1 MAFYTNENLKANSPR
16 SNGDTLQIHQQLSP
30 EDYQM
35 QRLLNERADY
45 KRYASLNT
53 PTYGMWNGESFEST
67 DPNRIA
73 EINANAEMRRTG
85 LDRYYHPN
93 SAAYY
98 AAFQGIRDKYLQ
110 QEMAKKAAI
119 ENEGKQ
125 LYSNRMGAFDKL
137 IQDKYGLQK
146 EKIESAGL
154 EGLRRSQAKQA
165 EAIAKSYDSD
175 GMTPKERVADKKNT
189 VTNIL
194 KQGDDMRAAI
204 KEMIAN
210 APTEHDRQVFTRSL
224 GKLQGWINS
233 DINAVNKG
241 EAPTGLAEFSKWL
254 SNTGSYTPR
263 PIDAQPTQIQPPK
276 AEGVKLT
283 PEEIELAK
291 QGQGAIVRN
300 KKTGAVEYKPN
311 STQPDTPL
319 PKKIQTQEQT
329 ESITPELAAAQKKWD
344 RYNRESLGL
353 RGLFLRGPVESKRA
367 EDASRAYW
375 AKQNNIARLAEIER
389 IRRQEENRKEIG
401 LE

>member
-1 MAFYTNENLKANSPR
+1 MATYMTKDRLGQTITKGQDNEGNPSV
-16 SNGDTLQIHQQLSP
+16 QIAGNLSP

-35 QRLLNERADY
+35 QRQLNERADQE
-45 KRYASLNT
+45 RYASLNT
-53 PTYGMWNGESFEST
+53 PTYSG

-73 EINANAEMRRTG
+73 EENARSEMQRTG

-110 QEMAKKAAI
+110 QEMSKKSSI

-137 IQDKYGLQK
+137 IQDQYGIQK
-146 EKIESAGL
+146 EKVESAGL
-154 EGLRRSQAKQA
+154 ANLRAAQTA
-165 EAIAKSYDSD
+165 EALAKAKSYNSD

-204 KEMIAN
+204 KEMITN

-233 DINAVNKG
+233 DINAVKKG
-241 EAPTGLAEFSKWL
+241 DAPTGLTEFNRWL

-276 AEGVKLT
+276 AEGVKLA
-283 PEEIELAK
+283 PEEPPKETANGMKYKTKTEALSAIKELSAADALNVMRANGITKDELREFLNPTKK
-291 QGQGAIVRN
+291 QQAPRPV
-300 KKTGAVEYKPN
+300 TGM
-311 STQPDTPL
+311 PL
-319 PKKIQTQEQT
+319 
-329 ESITPELAAAQKKWD
+329 SF
-344 RYNRESLGL
+344 S
-353 RGLFLRGPVESKRA
+353 
-367 EDASRAYW
+367 
-375 AKQNNIARLAEIER
+375 
-389 IRRQEENRKEIG
+389 
-401 LE
+401 

>member
-35 QRLLNERADY
+35 QRQLNERADY

-146 EKIESAGL
+146 EKVESAGL
-154 EGLRRSQAKQA
+154 AKLRAAQTA
-165 EAIAKSYDSD
+165 EALAKAKSYEGD
-175 GMTPKERVADKKNT
+175 GMTPAQRRQATEQHRHNLIAE
-189 VTNIL
+189 TNRRITDYEKIEKDFGL
-194 KQGDDMRAAI
+194 LPPEKRP
-204 KEMIAN
+204 AN
-210 APTEHDRQVFTRSL
+210 Y
-224 GKLQGWINS
+224 S
-233 DINAVNKG
+233 DIVKAKQVAYSTLDYLMSGGDPEKVMFFDTKSVERMTDALG
-241 EAPTGLAEFSKWL
+241 RYKAGSQGSETGLAGVPINPPNIQTPLATNEIIV
-254 SNTGSYTPR
+254 TGPDGRKYKQVPKS
-263 PIDAQPTQIQPPK
+263 AKTQQGNGMVFQVG
-276 AEGVKLT
+276 ETGLGET
-283 PEEIELAK
+283 PEKPKPQSLEDRLFYGRK
-291 QGQGAIVRN
+291 RN
-300 KKTGAVEYKPN
+300 N
-311 STQPDTPL
+311 
-319 PKKIQTQEQT
+319 
-329 ESITPELAAAQKKWD
+329 
-344 RYNRESLGL
+344 
-353 RGLFLRGPVESKRA
+353 
-367 EDASRAYW
+367 
-375 AKQNNIARLAEIER
+375 
-389 IRRQEENRKEIG
+389 
-401 LE
+401 

>member
-35 QRLLNERADY
+35 RRYLNERADY
-45 KRYASLNT
+45 ERYAGLNT
-53 PTYGMWNGESFEST
+53 PTYGAETSDGFSS

-73 EINANAEMRRTG
+73 ERNAIVEMKRTG

-137 IQDKYGLQK
+137 IQDQYGLQK

-154 EGLRRSQAKQA
+154 ANLRAAQTA
-165 EAIAKSYDSD
+165 EALAKAKSYDSD
-175 GMTPKERVADKKNT
+175 GMTPKERAADKENT

-233 DINAVNKG
+233 DINAVKKG
-241 EAPTGLAEFSKWL
+241 DAPTGLTEFNRWL

-263 PIDAQPTQIQPPK
+263 PIDAQPTQIQPVKATNEITVVGPDGRTYIQRPK
-276 AEGVKLT
+276 SSKPQQGMVFQVGETGLGET
-283 PEEIELAK
+283 PE
-291 QGQGAIVRN
+291 
-300 KKTGAVEYKPN
+300 KPN
-311 STQPDTPL
+311 
-319 PKKIQTQEQT
+319 PKSLE
-329 ESITPELAAAQKKWD
+329 D
-344 RYNRESLGL
+344 RLLYGR
-353 RGLFLRGPVESKRA
+353 KR
-367 EDASRAYW
+367 
-375 AKQNNIARLAEIER
+375 NN
-389 IRRQEENRKEIG
+389 
-401 LE
+401 

>member
-35 QRLLNERADY
+35 QRQLNERADY
-45 KRYASLNT
+45 ERYASLNT

-73 EINANAEMRRTG
+73 EINANAEMKRTG

-146 EKIESAGL
+146 
-154 EGLRRSQAKQA
+154 AK
-165 EAIAKSYDSD
+165 AKSYEGD
-175 GMTPKERVADKKNT
+175 GLTPKERVADKKNT

-224 GKLQGWINS
+224 GKLQGWINN

-241 EAPTGLAEFSKWL
+241 EAPTGLAEFNRWL

-276 AEGVKLT
+276 ATNEITVVGPDGRTYIQRPKSTKPQQGMVFQVGETGLGET
-283 PEEIELAK
+283 PEKPKPQSLEDRLFYGLK
-291 QGQGAIVRN
+291 RN
-300 KKTGAVEYKPN
+300 N
-311 STQPDTPL
+311 
-319 PKKIQTQEQT
+319 
-329 ESITPELAAAQKKWD
+329 
-344 RYNRESLGL
+344 
-353 RGLFLRGPVESKRA
+353 
-367 EDASRAYW
+367 
-375 AKQNNIARLAEIER
+375 
-389 IRRQEENRKEIG
+389 
-401 LE
+401 

>member
-35 QRLLNERADY
+35 QRQLNERADY

-137 IQDKYGLQK
+137 IQDQYGIQK

-165 EAIAKSYDSD
+165 EAIVKSYEGD
-175 GMTPKERVADKKNT
+175 GMSPKEKTAALWKNAD
-189 VTNIL
+189 IIM
-194 KQGDDMRAAI
+194 KQGDDIRAAI
-204 KEMIAN
+204 
-210 APTEHDRQVFTRSL
+210 TEKIKNSTDKQEIGALINSL
-224 GKLQGWINS
+224 GKLQGHIDH
-233 DINAVNKG
+233 DIAAVKRG
-241 EAPTGLAEFSKWL
+241 EQPTGLTEFNRWL
-254 SNTGSYTPR
+254 SDIRGYKPLATNEIIVTGPDGRKYKQVPKS
-263 PIDAQPTQIQPPK
+263 AKTQQGNGMVFQVGGTGLG
-276 AEGVKLT
+276 ET
-283 PEEIELAK
+283 PEKPKPQSLEDRLFYGRK
-291 QGQGAIVRN
+291 RN
-300 KKTGAVEYKPN
+300 N
-311 STQPDTPL
+311 
-319 PKKIQTQEQT
+319 
-329 ESITPELAAAQKKWD
+329 
-344 RYNRESLGL
+344 
-353 RGLFLRGPVESKRA
+353 
-367 EDASRAYW
+367 
-375 AKQNNIARLAEIER
+375 
-389 IRRQEENRKEIG
+389 
-401 LE
+401 